1 MNYKGFD
8 KDFKCR
14 GFQFEVGKSY
24 THEGPVKA
32 CASGFHACESP
43 QDVFRYYPAAT
54 SRYALVKQGGAVS
67 THEEDSK
74 VASEILEVVK
84 EITVA
89 TLVAAAVEYTTS
101 RATLEEGASATGYQG
116 AASATGDQGA
126 ASATGRYGAASA
138 TGDEGAASATGDKG
152 AASATGDKG
161 AASVTGNYGA
171 ASAEGPASVA
181 LSSGPSGQAKASATS
196 AIVLVYRNN
205 EGDLLHIRA
214 SKVGENGIKPDTWYS
229 LDEHGNF
236 VEIQE

>member
-74 VASEILEVVK
+74 VASETLEVIK
-84 EITVA
+84 EITIA
-89 TLVAAAVEYTTS
+89 ELVGAAVAYTTS
-101 RATLEEGASATGYQG
+101 RATLEG

-126 ASATGRYGAASA
+126 ASATRDQGAASA
-138 TGDEGAASATGDKG
+138 TGYQGAASATG
-152 AASATGDKG
+152 
-161 AASVTGNYGA
+161 YQGA

-236 VEIQE
+236 VEI

>member
-32 CASGFHACESP
+32 CASVFHACESP

-67 THEEDSK
+67 THKGDSK

-116 AASATGDQGA
+116 AASA
-126 ASATGRYGAASA
+126 
-138 TGDEGAASATGDKG
+138 
-152 AASATGDKG
+152 
-161 AASVTGNYGA
+161 TGNYGA